1 MASNSSWTEPQSP
14 ATEENPPQY
23 PYNHVIILSESG
35 HLIECDDTPGRE
47 RIRIQH
53 GKGHTFI
60 ELHPNG
66 DIVHH
71 TYGNTY
77 SISAHNNN
85 VSVGGNCNLTIE
97 GDYNL
102 HVKGNYNL
110 QVDGNFTSKVE
121 KNYEQLTKGTPNHS
135 FDGDLN
141 LTATGNINL
150 RGSAVYVN
158 SDMTVRGNL
167 DSTQSI
173 SALGNVKA
181 TQSIYGLLSVKTPGS
196 LMVGATA
203 FTPNLPIG
211 VWITTPITTI
221 VSPTTI
227 TGATAITGAT
237 TITGATD
244 ITGATAITGAT
255 EITGILNVTGLI
267 TAPDVVTEIGIS
279 LDAHIH
285 GNGNMGTPTTPPIPA
300 T

>member
-1 MASNSSWTEPQSP
+1 MASNSSWSEPPSP
-14 ATEENPPQY
+14 ASEENPPQY
-23 PYNHVIILSESG
+23 PYNHDIILSESG

-77 SISAHNNN
+77 TITAKNNN
-85 VSVGGNCNLTIE
+85 VSVGGNCNLTIDGDYNVHVK

-102 HVKGNYNL
+102 R
-110 QVDGNFTSKVE
+110 VDGNFTNKVE

-150 RGSAVYVN
+150 RGQKVYIN
-158 SDMTVRGNL
+158 SDAVVRGDL
-167 DSTQSI
+167 KSTQSI
-173 SALGNVKA
+173 NALGNITAQQCV
-181 TQSIYGLLSVKTPGS
+181 YGLLSVKTPGS

-203 FTPNLPIG
+203 FTPNLPVG

-221 VSPTTI
+221 ISPTTI

-237 TITGATD
+237 S

-255 EITGILNVTGLI
+255 NITGVLAVTGLI
-267 TAPDVVTEIGIS
+267 TAPDVMTEIGIS

-285 GNGNMGTPTTPPIPA
+285 EIGRA
-300 T
+300 HV